1 MRFSQRFL
9 VLPAV
14 LATLLLAPSAASAL
28 TQTDLD
34 SSFGANGVA
43 TPALPPTDSLVSVS
57 VQPDG
62 KTVGAYRG
70 VPNAPLAFRLNADG
84 SLDQSFGAGGRVDLA
99 VMGMTNIS
107 VKRVQLAADGTIY
120 IAGSG
125 SLAGNVR
132 VAVWALTA
140 SGAPK
145 LSFNGTGSR
154 VLPIVPASPN
164 NIGDAAITPSGSL
177 AVAAE
182 AISGGDDVIS
192 LRVVDPS
199 GAITV
204 DVTRTI
210 PASDVDPE
218 SLTAMPDGRLIVGA
232 TLDGGGQAFGLL
244 FAFSSTGVAE
254 PTFGGPGY
262 ATFGP
267 SLPLFTVPLRVFN
280 VGGQI
285 GAVGTVGF
293 TSAVGIFTPDGVA
306 IPSIGSLGAKRSFPP
321 GAAFAFL
328 LDGGAVA
335 GNKILGVGQ
344 ASGAESLPPYIE
356 RFNADGTPDN
366 SFTPG
371 GSAYLPAAADT
382 AASFALQPDG
392 KYVIALAS
400 PDDRLSLL
408 RMWGDSPAPQPAVV
422 AFSRSLKSKLKVN
435 KARRFSGTTGG
446 TGITKVELAI
456 QKVDS
461 KLLKKSK
468 RCSYVKS
475 KNAALKNYKAV
486 SRKCVPG
493 KWLGATGT
501 SQWSLKL
508 SKSLKPG
515 KYVLSARATGVLGVS
530 TVIAKS
536 ITLTK

>member
-1 MRFSQRFL
+1 M
-9 VLPAV
+9 
-14 LATLLLAPSAASAL
+14 
-28 TQTDLD
+28 
-34 SSFGANGVA
+34 
-43 TPALPPTDSLVSVS
+43 
-57 VQPDG
+57 
-62 KTVGAYRG
+62 
-70 VPNAPLAFRLNADG
+70 
-84 SLDQSFGAGGRVDLA
+84 
-99 VMGMTNIS
+99 
-107 VKRVQLAADGTIY
+107 
-120 IAGSG
+120 
-125 SLAGNVR
+125 
-132 VAVWALTA
+132 
-140 SGAPK
+140 
-145 LSFNGTGSR
+145 
-154 VLPIVPASPN
+154 
-164 NIGDAAITPSGSL
+164 
-177 AVAAE
+177 
-182 AISGGDDVIS
+182 
-192 LRVVDPS
+192 
-199 GAITV
+199 
-204 DVTRTI
+204 
-210 PASDVDPE
+210 
-218 SLTAMPDGRLIVGA
+218 
-232 TLDGGGQAFGLL
+232 
-244 FAFSSTGVAE
+244 
-254 PTFGGPGY
+254 
-262 ATFGP
+262 
-267 SLPLFTVPLRVFN
+267 
-280 VGGQI
+280 
-285 GAVGTVGF
+285 
-293 TSAVGIFTPDGVA
+293 
-306 IPSIGSLGAKRSFPP
+306 
-321 GAAFAFL
+321 
-328 LDGGAVA
+328 
-335 GNKILGVGQ
+335 
-344 ASGAESLPPYIE
+344 PPYIE